1 MKSRKG
7 FSLKS
12 VAIIIIVTA
21 IITSLTTGLII
32 YNNSK
37 LILGSASLSN
47 DSALKEFLKV
57 YSSLDENYYEDIDKT
72 KMIDAAIAA
81 MLKYLGED
89 YSTYLNQTETDSLS
103 NKLSGTFKGI
113 GISITNGNEIV
124 KVYED
129 TPASKAGL
137 KENDKIIRINDTDTE
152 GKNQIEVANLIDKTK
167 ENTLVI
173 SRDGAELTFKV
184 MPEEINT
191 PLTTQVYEKNGKKI
205 GYIYI
210 EAFTEKVGEEF
221 KKSLED
227 LEQQGI
233 NSLIIDIRENT
244 GGYLKGA
251 TEIASLFLEKGK
263 TIYSLEGKDGVTTY
277 KDETDEKKDYP
288 VILLINENTASAS
301 EVLAAA
307 LQDSYGA
314 KLVGKISYGKGKVQQ
329 TKQLEDGS
337 MVKYTSARWLT
348 PEGECIDGFG
358 LAPHYEEDIVQNED
372 GTYTDNQLNKAIEL
386 LSLVLFSL

>member
-37 LILGSASLSN
+37 LILGSASLSS

-167 ENTLVI
+167 ENILVV

-184 MPEEINT
+184 IPEEINT
-191 PLTTQVYEKNGKKI
+191 PLTTQVYEKNDKKI

-233 NSLIIDIRENT
+233 TSLIIDVRENT

-277 KDETDEKKDYP
+277 KDETDEKRDYP
-288 VILLINENTASAS
+288 IILLINENTASAS

-386 LSLVLFSL
+386 LS

>member
-129 TPASKAGL
+129 TPAFKAGL

-167 ENTLVI
+167 ENTLVV

-184 MPEEINT
+184 IPEEINT
-191 PLTTQVYEKNGKKI
+191 PLTTQVYEKNDKKI

-233 NSLIIDIRENT
+233 TSLIIDVRENT

-277 KDETDEKKDYP
+277 KDETDEKRDYP
-288 VILLINENTASAS
+288 IILLINENTASAS

-358 LAPHYEEDIVQNED
+358 LAPHYEEDIVRNED

-386 LSLVLFSL
+386 LS

>member
-37 LILGSASLSN
+37 LILGSASLSS

-129 TPASKAGL
+129 TPAFKAGL

-167 ENTLVI
+167 ENTLAV
-173 SRDGAELTFKV
+173 SRDGAELTFKI

-191 PLTTQVYEKNGKKI
+191 PLTTQVYEKNDKKI

-227 LEQQGI
+227 LEKQGI
-233 NSLIIDIRENT
+233 TSLIIDVRENT

-263 TIYSLEGKDGVTTY
+263 NIYSLEGKDGVTTY
-277 KDETDEKKDYP
+277 KDETDEKRDYP

-386 LSLVLFSL
+386 LS

>member
-129 TPASKAGL
+129 TPAFKAGL

-167 ENTLVI
+167 ENTLVV

-184 MPEEINT
+184 IPEEINT
-191 PLTTQVYEKNGKKI
+191 PLTTQVYEKNDKKI

-233 NSLIIDIRENT
+233 TSLIIDVRENT
-244 GGYLKGA
+244 GGYLKSA

-263 TIYSLEGKDGVTTY
+263 NIYSLEGKDGVTTY
-277 KDETDEKKDYP
+277 KDETDEKRDYP
-288 VILLINENTASAS
+288 IILLINENTASAS

-386 LSLVLFSL
+386 LS

>member
-167 ENTLVI
+167 ENTLVV
-173 SRDGAELTFKV
+173 SRDGTELTFKV
-184 MPEEINT
+184 IPEEINT
-191 PLTTQVYEKNGKKI
+191 PLTTQVYEKNDKKI

-233 NSLIIDIRENT
+233 TSLIIDVRENT

-277 KDETDEKKDYP
+277 KDETDEKRDYP
-288 VILLINENTASAS
+288 IILLINENTASAS

-386 LSLVLFSL
+386 LS

>member
-12 VAIIIIVTA
+12 VAIIIIITA

-81 MLKYLGED
+81 MLNYLGED

-167 ENTLVI
+167 ENTLVV
-173 SRDGAELTFKV
+173 SRDGTELTFKV

-191 PLTTQVYEKNGKKI
+191 PLTTQVYEKNDKKI

-227 LEQQGI
+227 LEKQGI
-233 NSLIIDIRENT
+233 TSLIIDVRENT

-277 KDETDEKKDYP
+277 KDETDEKRDYP
-288 VILLINENTASAS
+288 IILLINENTASAS

-386 LSLVLFSL
+386 LS

>member
-129 TPASKAGL
+129 TPAFKAGL

-167 ENTLVI
+167 ENTLVV

-184 MPEEINT
+184 ISEEINT
-191 PLTTQVYEKNGKKI
+191 PLTTQVYEKNDKKI

-233 NSLIIDIRENT
+233 TSLIIDVRENT

-263 TIYSLEGKDGVTTY
+263 NIYSLEGKDGVTTY
-277 KDETDEKKDYP
+277 KDETDEKRDYP
-288 VILLINENTASAS
+288 IILLINENTASAS

-386 LSLVLFSL
+386 LS